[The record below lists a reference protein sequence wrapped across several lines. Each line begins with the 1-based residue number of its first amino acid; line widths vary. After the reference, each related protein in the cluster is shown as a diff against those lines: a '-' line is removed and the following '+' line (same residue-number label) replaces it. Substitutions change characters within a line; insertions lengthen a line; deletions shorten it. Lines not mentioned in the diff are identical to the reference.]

1 MQHDGTLLF
10 CDCDAHGGE
19 EHRREVLAGANGR
32 LEIRDRRHGTT
43 HTLNLTVQ
51 QLVGLLDPRG
61 TSYQAVGSAR

>member
-1 MQHDGTLLF
+1 MGTLLF
-10 CDCDAHGGE
+10 CDCRVPPGE
-19 EHRREVLAGANGR
+19 DHFHEVLAAANGR

-61 TSYQAVGSAR
+61 TSYRPVGSAR

>member
-1 MQHDGTLLF
+1 MPHEGTLLA
-10 CDCDAHGGE
+10 CNCLVKEGE
-19 EHRREVLAGANGR
+19 SHHPEILAGANGR